1 MSEAD
6 YYSTIFSSYKQKRVL
21 VIGDTILD
29 VYLNGKT
36 TRLCPEAPVPL
47 VDIEERL
54 VFLGGAA
61 NTACNF
67 RSLGAEVDFVSVVGD
82 DASGN
87 EALELLEEK
96 GISSRFGFKSGDR
109 HTLVKTRLVSGGHIV
124 SRFDSGS
131 TTAISDEINLNIC
144 KLLTE
149 LHGKYDAI
157 VLSDY
162 DKGVITEALTSCL
175 ERLQIES
182 NIYLAI
188 DSKRLQF
195 FSNLKPSFVKPNYNE
210 TISLLGHSSRLKNRA
225 DQLKDE
231 GERLFAI
238 TKSNTIAVTLDA
250 EGSLLF
256 YNGNF
261 VAHIPAEKIHQP
273 SVSGA
278 GDTYLAAF
286 VLSDCSETDTAKNAK
301 VATAAASIAIAKEFT
316 STCSRSELEE
326 HFRTKTRKIISQTE
340 LHDLCQ
346 SYRSEGKKIV
356 FTNGCFDILHSGHVT
371 YLQCARDFGDVLI
384 IGINTDE
391 SIKRIKGE
399 SRPINSLDDRMQ
411 VLEGLTCV
419 THLVPFGSEEDD
431 TPVPLINIIKPE
443 IFVKGGD
450 YSKETLPEASTVEMH
465 GGTIHFI
472 PQVPNHSTTQ
482 IIKKINGNGISRKRH
497 GELERL

>member
-21 VIGDTILD
+21 VIGETILD

-67 RSLGAEVDFVSVVGD
+67 RSLGADVDFVSVVGD

-87 EALELLEEK
+87 EALQLLVNK
-96 GISSRFGFKSGDR
+96 GISSRFSFQSSDR
-109 HTLVKTRLVSGGHIV
+109 QTLVKTRIVSGGHIV

-131 TTAISDEINLNIC
+131 TTPVTDEINLKIC

-149 LHGKYDAI
+149 LQHTYDAI

-162 DKGVITEALTSCL
+162 DKGVITESLTSCI
-175 ERLQIES
+175 ERLLMES
-182 NIYLAI
+182 TIYLAI

-195 FSNLKPSFVKPNYNE
+195 FSNLRPSFIKPNYSE
-210 TISLLGHSSRLKNRA
+210 TIALLGHSAKIKNRVE
-225 DQLKDE
+225 QLKDE
-231 GERLFAI
+231 GENLFAI
-238 TKSNTIAVTLDA
+238 TNSNTIAVTLDS

-256 YNGNF
+256 NDGNF

-286 VLSDCSETDTAKNAK
+286 VLSDCCGSDTSANGKI
-301 VATAAASIAIAKEFT
+301 ATAAASIAISKSFT

-326 HFRTKTRKIISQTE
+326 HFRTRARKIVSPSD
-340 LHDLCQ
+340 LHALCE

-431 TPVPLINIIKPE
+431 TPIPLINIIKPE

-465 GGTIHFI
+465 GGAIHFI
-472 PQVPNHSTTQ
+472 PQVPNHSTTL
-482 IIKKINGNGISRKRH
+482 IIKKINGHNASRKRH